1 MLSDALSSKF
11 SIFCSRSLSHATQ
24 LDARALST
32 ASSTKIHI
40 ILFDRRNQMEYAIV
54 IRAMMASVL
63 PVFHV
68 FFFCCSFR
76 FSSFVV
82 SVFVCWYCLP
92 MCNSLLCNA
101 KEICCIFIIYYLMA
115 HSFIQIFFACD
126 ARFHAKCC
134 AYTRKTGA
142 NKYISRWWLCIHMR
156 NINKSTV
163 SICTCRCSSVAR
175 FKKTT
180 EFRAKCVPVFVQQQS
195 SMTDW
200 YQPAAARETF

>member
-68 FFFCCSFR
+68 FFLLLLVSFQFFRRVGFC
-76 FSSFVV
+76 
-82 SVFVCWYCLP
+82 
-92 MCNSLLCNA
+92 LL
-101 KEICCIFIIYYLMA
+101 ILFA
-115 HSFIQIFFACD
+115 H
-126 ARFHAKCC
+126 
-134 AYTRKTGA
+134 
-142 NKYISRWWLCIHMR
+142 
-156 NINKSTV
+156 
-163 SICTCRCSSVAR
+163 
-175 FKKTT
+175 
-180 EFRAKCVPVFVQQQS
+180 VQQLI
-195 SMTDW
+195 M
-200 YQPAAARETF
+200 